1 MYSVANLEN
10 VMTKIVTLKIMVL
23 KNGHSVRDSIDKT
36 NHDYEYLYEITVGI
50 THFVNSKTPSISPAL
65 KFPFKDLST

>member
-23 KNGHSVRDSIDKT
+23 KNGHSVRVSTDRT
-36 NHDYEYLYEITVGI
+36 NYDYEQTFTKVLLASLI
-50 THFVNSKTPSISPAL
+50 L
-65 KFPFKDLST
+65 